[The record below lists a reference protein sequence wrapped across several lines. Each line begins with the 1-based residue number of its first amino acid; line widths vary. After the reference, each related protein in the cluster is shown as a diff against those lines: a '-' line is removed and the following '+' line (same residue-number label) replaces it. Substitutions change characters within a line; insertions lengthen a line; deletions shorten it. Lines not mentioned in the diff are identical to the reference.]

1 MSSIHPQMSHRAQK
15 PLWQRQRLVYSLQNL
30 VPLLFKAKE
39 ISKEQVK
46 LVNSRAEQAGL
57 SFQSAEGLDF
67 LLALGLKRF
76 TPRGGKGP
84 VQVTEDVVLRA
95 VAAHLGLEYKKVDY
109 LDLDLEVS
117 TKTISESFARTNLL
131 VPLKVVNGTMELLVF
146 NPFQPDLWEDMEQVS
161 SMPYRIFLGTR
172 SEINRLIDDFFQF
185 RLAIQAA
192 EAEFDTGLDLG
203 NLEGQVQVGNKQ
215 DSHSHKHVIKAVDY
229 LLISAIRERASD
241 IHLEPK
247 RGESHVRFRID
258 GVLHT
263 LYRLPMTVHQAMISR
278 LKSLSRL
285 DIAEK
290 RKPQDGRIQLML
302 QNVPTEVR
310 LSTIPVAFGEKMV
323 LRLLS
328 KETSVKGLSQ
338 MGMSDEQ
345 FERFSSFL
353 GQSYGL
359 ILVTGPTGSGKS
371 TTLYSAL
378 KNLATPTINVVTV
391 EDPIEMVVEDFNQ
404 IGVQDR
410 VGVSFSNILRH
421 ILRQDPD
428 IVMIGEIRDLDT
440 ARQAVQASLTGHL
453 VFSTLHTNDAV
464 SALTRLTDI
473 GLEPYLINASLVGVV
488 AQRLVRCICP
498 HCKTRTAV
506 SSEQIRNWGLER
518 HASLL
523 ESDAWFGA
531 GCEHCRQTGYL
542 DRTGI
547 FEILPLDLK
556 LKEGVRQGLEL
567 AELRKIVRS
576 SAVRSLLESGLD
588 KVGQGVTT
596 VEEVLRVTGEI
607 DDPYQ

>member
-1 MSSIHPQMSHRAQK
+1 MSSIHPQASRTAEK
-15 PLWQRQRLVYSLQNL
+15 PFWQRQRLAYSLQNL
-30 VPLLFKAKE
+30 VPLLYKRGE
-39 ISKEQVK
+39 ISKEQAR
-46 LVNSRAEQAGL
+46 LINTRAEQTGL
-57 SFQSAEGLDF
+57 SPQSSEGLDF
-67 LLALGLKRF
+67 LLGLGLKRSPS
-76 TPRGGKGP
+76 TADKGP
-84 VQVTEDVVLRA
+84 TQVTEDVVLKA
-95 VAAHLGLEYKKVDY
+95 VASHLGLEYKKVDY

-131 VPLKVVNGTMELLVF
+131 VPLRIVNGTMELLVF
-146 NPFQPDLWEDMEQVS
+146 NPFQPDLWEDMDQVS

-172 SEINRLIDDFFQF
+172 AEINRLIDDFFQF

-203 NLEGQVQVGNKQ
+203 NLEGQVQVSSKQ
-215 DSHSHKHVIKAVDY
+215 DPHSHKHVIKAVDY
-229 LLISAIRERASD
+229 LLSSAIRERASD

-263 LYRLPMTVHQAMISR
+263 LYRLPLTVHQAMLSR
-278 LKSLSRL
+278 LKSLARL

-310 LSTIPVAFGEKMV
+310 ISTIPVAFGEKMV

-328 KETSVKGLSQ
+328 KETSVKDLGQ
-338 MGMSDEQ
+338 MGMTEDQ
-345 FERFSSFL
+345 FARFNSFL
-353 GQSYGL
+353 GQTYGL

-391 EDPIEMVVEDFNQ
+391 EDPIEMVVEEFNQ
-404 IGVQDR
+404 IGVQDK

-440 ARQAVQASLTGHL
+440 AQQAVQASLTGHL

-498 HCKTRTAV
+498 HCRVKSSVT
-506 SSEQIRNWGLER
+506 SEQIRNWGLEKF
-518 HASLL
+518 APMLK
-523 ESDAWFGA
+523 EDVWTGT

-547 FEILPLDLK
+547 FEVLPMDLK

-567 AELRKIVRS
+567 AELRQIVS
-576 SAVRSLLESGLD
+576 SSPVLSLLESGLH
-588 KVGQGVTT
+588 KVSQGVTSM
-596 VEEVLRVTGEI
+596 EEVLRVTGEI

>member
-1 MSSIHPQMSHRAQK
+1 
-15 PLWQRQRLVYSLQNL
+15 
-30 VPLLFKAKE
+30 
-39 ISKEQVK
+39 
-46 LVNSRAEQAGL
+46 
-57 SFQSAEGLDF
+57 
-67 LLALGLKRF
+67 
-76 TPRGGKGP
+76 
-84 VQVTEDVVLRA
+84 
-95 VAAHLGLEYKKVDY
+95 
-109 LDLDLEVS
+109 
-117 TKTISESFARTNLL
+117 
-131 VPLKVVNGTMELLVF
+131 
-146 NPFQPDLWEDMEQVS
+146 
-161 SMPYRIFLGTR
+161 
-172 SEINRLIDDFFQF
+172 
-185 RLAIQAA
+185 
-192 EAEFDTGLDLG
+192 
-203 NLEGQVQVGNKQ
+203 
-215 DSHSHKHVIKAVDY
+215 
-229 LLISAIRERASD
+229 
-241 IHLEPK
+241 
-247 RGESHVRFRID
+247 
-258 GVLHT
+258 
-263 LYRLPMTVHQAMISR
+263 MISR

-345 FERFSSFL
+345 FERFDSFL

-391 EDPIEMVVEDFNQ
+391 EDPIEMVVEEFNQ

-440 ARQAVQASLTGHL
+440 AQQAVQASLTGHL

-473 GLEPYLINASLVGVV
+473 GLEPYLINASLVGVM

-498 HCKTRTAV
+498 HCKTRLSV

-518 HASLL
+518 HAPLL
-523 ESDAWFGA
+523 EGEVCSGT

-542 DRTGI
+542 GRTGI
-547 FEILPLDLK
+547 FEILPMDLK

-567 AELRKIVRS
+567 AELRRVVRS
-576 SAVRSLLESGLD
+576 SGVRSLLESGLD

>member
-1 MSSIHPQMSHRAQK
+1 MSSIHPQMAHKAEK
-15 PLWQRQRLVYSLQNL
+15 PRWQRQKLVYSLQNL
-30 VPLLFKAKE
+30 VPLLYKKGE
-39 ISKEQVK
+39 LSKDQVR
-46 LVNSRAEQAGL
+46 LINTRAEQQGL
-57 SFQSAEGLDF
+57 SAQSPEGLDF
-67 LLALGLKRF
+67 LLGLGLNRS
-76 TPRGGKGP
+76 GSKGP
-84 VQVTEDVVLRA
+84 IQVTEDVVLKA
-95 VAAHLGLEYKKVDY
+95 VASHLGLEYKKVDY

-131 VPLKVVNGTMELLVF
+131 VPLRIVNGTMELLVF
-146 NPFQPDLWEDMEQVS
+146 NPFKPELWEDMEQVS

-172 SEINRLIDDFFQF
+172 AEINRLIDDYFQF

-203 NLEGQVQVGNKQ
+203 NLEGQVQVSSKQ
-215 DSHSHKHVIKAVDY
+215 DPHSHKHVIKAVDY
-229 LLISAIRERASD
+229 LLSSAIRERASD

-263 LYRLPMTVHQAMISR
+263 LYRLPLTVHQAMLSR
-278 LKSLSRL
+278 LKSLARL

-310 LSTIPVAFGEKMV
+310 ISTIPVAFGEKMV

-328 KETSVKGLSQ
+328 KATSVQGLSQ
-338 MGMSDEQ
+338 MGMSDDQ
-345 FERFSSFL
+345 FSQFNAFL
-353 GQSYGL
+353 GQTYGL

-391 EDPIEMVVEDFNQ
+391 EDPIEMVVEEFNQ
-404 IGVQDR
+404 IGVQDK

-440 ARQAVQASLTGHL
+440 AQQAVQASLTGHL

-498 HCKTRTAV
+498 HCRVERAV
-506 SSEQIRNWGLER
+506 TPDQIRTWGLER
-518 HASLL
+518 FASHL
-523 ESDAWFGA
+523 SGNMWTGT

-542 DRTGI
+542 ERTGI
-547 FEILPLDLK
+547 FEVLPLDLK

-567 AELRKIVRS
+567 AELRQIVRS
-576 SAVRSLLESGLD
+576 SRISSLLESGLL
-588 KVGQGVTT
+588 KVSQGVTT
-596 VEEVLRVTGEI
+596 VEEVLRVTGEL